1 MMSEWKTIKLGELY
15 EVHNGLSKGR
25 KFFGKGY
32 PFLSFTTV
40 FNNYF
45 LPKSLDSLVMSTEK
59 EREACSI
66 KRGDVFITRTS
77 ETMNELGMSSVAL
90 KDYPNATYNGFTK
103 RLRPITNEVVPEF
116 IGYFLR
122 SPQFR
127 GKFMAFS
134 TMTTRAS
141 LANDQLLSMEIALPD
156 NSTQFRI
163 ANVLLKYDALIQNYQ
178 QQIRLLEEAAQR
190 LYKEWFVNLHFPGYE
205 NAKIVDGVP
214 EGWEKKTLDDVTSKF
229 ATGLN
234 PRKNFVLGHGKNYYV
249 TIKNMGANNVFLD
262 DKCDRVDDDALLKIN
277 KRSDLQTGDILFSG
291 IGTIGRVYLI
301 TIPTNNWNISESVF
315 TIRANRLITKEFLYL
330 LLLDDELQNYCQARA
345 HGAAQK
351 GIRMADL
358 KAFTFLYPG
367 SSIISSFTNLV
378 KPYIYKSAILKEQLR
393 LLSEARDRLLP
404 KLMSSKIE
412 V

>member
-1 MMSEWKTIKLGELY
+1 MSEWKTIKLGKLY

-40 FNNYF
+40 FNNFF

-103 RLRPITNEVVPEF
+103 RLRPITDKVEPEF

-156 NSTQFRI
+156 KPTQIRV
-163 ANVLLKYDALIQNYQ
+163 ANILSKYDGLIHNYQ
-178 QQIRLLEEAAQR
+178 QQVKLLEEAAQR
-190 LYKEWFVNLHFPGYE
+190 LYKEWFVDLHFPGYE
-205 NAKIVDGVP
+205 NTKIVDGVP
-214 EGWEKKTLDDVTSKF
+214 EGWETFHLMDVYSFQYGKILATKELVKDGKYPVYGASKVIGRYNKANCF
-229 ATGLN
+229 S
-234 PRKNFVLGHGKNYYV
+234 PVVLVGSRGNAGYVHRTIEDKSYV
-249 TIKNMGANNVFLD
+249 TNNSFIVSPKEGYEYIEMPFIYESFLNMDFKAI
-262 DKCDRVDDDALLKIN
+262 C
-277 KRSDLQTGDILFSG
+277 T
-291 IGTIGRVYLI
+291 
-301 TIPTNNWNISESVF
+301 
-315 TIRANRLITKEFLYL
+315 
-330 LLLDDELQNYCQARA
+330 
-345 HGAAQK
+345 GAAQPQ
-351 GIRMADL
+351 L
-358 KAFTFLYPG
+358 TLN
-367 SSIISSFTNLV
+367 SISSLSFSL
-378 KPYIYKSAILKEQLR
+378 PSKSGIVNFGIKVQPLFNKMKNISTQLR
-393 LLSEARDRLLP
+393 LLTEARDRLLP
-404 KLMSSKIE
+404 KLMSGEIE